1 MNKEIRKTGSKKFY
15 VHEGLTIDQKRELEK
30 WGQYDDD
37 WSFHLYDIPEE
48 FRTQKKY
55 DNFILAKKE
64 EHSQELVLKSKPY
77 HIEIEPTNICNL
89 HCPLCS
95 TGIQAKTRTKGIMEF
110 KHFKNLIDKIKDTTL
125 QLALQNWGEP
135 TLAKDIPKMIRYA
148 ADAGI
153 FTHMSSNFSTKMSD
167 NYLNDLITSGLGRL
181 VTDVDGTSQEIYE
194 LYRQG
199 GSLELVLD
207 NIKKAVTI
215 KKQHNLKFPLI
226 QAKMLVTKKNEH
238 QIEEFKKIAK
248 ELEVDEIEI
257 GNIQLDPN
265 SASEEW
271 LPENDKY
278 VYSTYRGE
286 ERTTQCHWPW
296 SGMVI
301 NWEGGVAP
309 CAIVDDPGS
318 DFGNVLTD
326 GIWNV
331 WNNDFYASARSTWK
345 KGSNGN
351 KTTICNICQNNTHN
365 IRLLRVGSSF
375 SLTMNKNVEFVK

>member
-1 MNKEIRKTGSKKFY
+1 LNDEIRKTPSKKFF
-15 VHEGLTIDQKRELEK
+15 VNEGLTIDEKRELET
-30 WGQYDDD
+30 WGNYDDD

-48 FRTQKKY
+48 FRTKRKF

-64 EHSQELVLKSKPY
+64 EDAMELNLKSKPY
-77 HIEIEPTNICNL
+77 HVEIEPTNICNL

-95 TGIQAKTRTKGIMEF
+95 TGIEAKTRTKGIMTFEN
-110 KHFKNLIDKIKDTTL
+110 FKNLIDEIKETTL

-135 TLAKDIPKMIRYA
+135 TLVKEIPKMVKYA

-153 FTHMSSNFSTKMSD
+153 FTHLSSNFSTKMSD

-181 VTDVDGTSQEIYE
+181 VTDVDGTSQDVYE
-194 LYRQG
+194 QYRQG
-199 GSLELVLD
+199 GSLELVIK
-207 NIKKAVTI
+207 NIKKAVAI
-215 KKQHNLKFPLI
+215 KKQLNLKFPLI

-238 QIEEFKKIAK
+238 QIDEFKKLAS
-248 ELEVDEIEI
+248 ELQVDEIEV
-257 GNIQLDPN
+257 GNIQLDPK

-271 LPENDKY
+271 LPKNNEY
-278 VYSTYRGE
+278 VYSTYQGE
-286 ERTTQCHWPW
+286 ERTNQCHWPW
-296 SGMVI
+296 SGIVI

-309 CAIVDDPGS
+309 CSIVDDPGS
-318 DFGNVLTD
+318 DFGNVLNE

-345 KGSNGN
+345 KDA
-351 KTTICNICQNNTHN
+351 KRTITTICNICQNNTHN

-375 SLTMNKNVEFVK
+375 SLTMNKNVEYRK

>member
-1 MNKEIRKTGSKKFY
+1 LIDEIRKSGSKKFF
-15 VHEGLTIDQKRELEK
+15 VNEGLTIDQKRESEK

-55 DNFILAKKE
+55 ENFILAKQE
-64 EHSQELVLKSKPY
+64 ERTQELILKSKPY
-77 HIEIEPTNICNL
+77 HVEIEPTNICNL
-89 HCPLCS
+89 QCPLCS
-95 TGIQAKTRTKGIMEF
+95 TGIQAKTRTKGIMTFEN
-110 KHFKNLIDKIKDTTL
+110 FKNLIDDIKDTTL

-135 TLAKDIPKMIRYA
+135 TLVKVIPKMIRYA

-153 FTHMSSNFSTKMSD
+153 FTHMSSNFSTKMSED
-167 NYLNDLITSGLGRL
+167 YLEDLITSGLGRL
-181 VTDVDGTSQEIYE
+181 VTDVDGTTQEVYE
-194 LYRQG
+194 QYRQG
-199 GSLELVLD
+199 GSLQLVLD
-207 NIKKAVTI
+207 NIKKAVAL
-215 KKQHNLKFPLI
+215 KKQHNLKFPII

-238 QIEEFKKIAK
+238 QIEEFKKLAK
-248 ELEVDEIEI
+248 GLEVDEIEV
-257 GNIQLDPN
+257 GNIQLDPK

-296 SGMVI
+296 SGIVI

-309 CAIVDDPGS
+309 CSIVDDPGS
-318 DFGNVLTD
+318 DFGNVLND

-331 WNNDFYASARSTWK
+331 WNNEFYASARSTWT
-345 KGSNGN
+345 KGAKRN

-365 IRLLRVGSSF
+365 IRLLRVGRSF
-375 SLTMNKNVEFVK
+375 SLTMNKNVEFAK

>member
-199 GSLELVLD
+199 GS
-207 NIKKAVTI
+207 
-215 KKQHNLKFPLI
+215 F
-226 QAKMLVTKKNEH
+226 
-238 QIEEFKKIAK
+238 
-248 ELEVDEIEI
+248 
-257 GNIQLDPN
+257 
-265 SASEEW
+265 
-271 LPENDKY
+271 
-278 VYSTYRGE
+278 R
-286 ERTTQCHWPW
+286 
-296 SGMVI
+296 
-301 NWEGGVAP
+301 
-309 CAIVDDPGS
+309 
-318 DFGNVLTD
+318 
-326 GIWNV
+326 
-331 WNNDFYASARSTWK
+331 
-345 KGSNGN
+345 
-351 KTTICNICQNNTHN
+351 
-365 IRLLRVGSSF
+365 
-375 SLTMNKNVEFVK
+375 